1 VLNGGELSD
10 RKGVNVPQA
19 VLDLSPLTEKDRRDL
34 AFGLELGVDWVA
46 LSFVQRPEDIVEA
59 RQLIGDRAYL
69 MAKIEKPSA
78 VEQLQAI
85 AELADAIMVPVATW
99 AWKCRPKA
107 CRRSRSASSAPA
119 ASWASQSLLPPR
131 CSNRCV
137 SRQPRPVPK
146 SPTWP
151 TPWPKA
157 PMR

>member
-1 VLNGGELSD
+1 MDLLLDDGKLRLRVTAKHSDAIDTEVVAGGELSD

-78 VEQLQAI
+78 VDQLQATPSCPTRSWS
-85 AELADAIMVPVATW
+85 PVATW
-99 AWKCRPKA
+99 AWKYPPRA
-107 CRRSRSASSAPA
+107 CRRSRSASSTPA
-119 ASWASQSLLPPR
+119 ASLAVRW
-131 CSNRCV
+131 
-137 SRQPRPVPK
+137 
-146 SPTWP
+146 W
-151 TPWPKA
+151 
-157 PMR
+157 